1 MQCTVHTE
9 ATLEMIVLAGA
20 HIYGFKPT
28 LLTLLAAQQ
37 LTRSQATAT
46 DLTVGQMI

>member
-1 MQCTVHTE
+1 
-9 ATLEMIVLAGA
+9 MIVLAGQIGRRGEAA

-28 LLTLLAAQQ
+28 LLTLLAAHQ